1 MIEYTIEWIWHVVLG
16 MTVVFYLAAYVAP
29 RAMMGLQSMPWA
41 FHVEKNLDLDLQSVL
56 YATYHTRGFSRFTH
70 LTIPIE
76 QVAWFV
82 VLAFVH
88 PAAINVAIVLLGA
101 QAFLCKE
108 LQLAM
113 LVMMAWAAVAG
124 AALLGIY
131 LLGLE
136 GAYGHAVVLLLGCGL
151 FRVVGHVVEPL
162 PPMIVERSD
171 RFVPISRLR
180 EVTPKL
186 PLTLLL
192 GFVSEFASGL
202 PFRLFIVQVSWL
214 AQALG
219 YRPRRVMPWAR
230 ARKIAAEIHISGWRA
245 YTPVTELMAPHF
257 VLDLP
262 VPQAVPQPALARS
275 GRRR

>member
-1 MIEYTIEWIWHVVLG
+1 MIGYTIEWIWHVVLG

-29 RAMMGLQSMPWA
+29 RAMSGLQSMPWA

-56 YATYHTRGFSRFTH
+56 YATHHARGLSRFTH

-88 PAAINVAIVLLGA
+88 PAAISVAIVLLGA
-101 QAFLCKE
+101 QAFLCRE

-113 LVMMAWAAVAG
+113 IVMMAWAVVAG
-124 AALLGIY
+124 AALWGIY

-136 GAYGHAVVLLLGCGL
+136 GAYGYAVVLLLGCAL
-151 FRVVGHVVEPL
+151 FRVVGRLVEPL
-162 PPMIVERSD
+162 PPTIVERSD
-171 RFVPISRLR
+171 RFVPMAR
-180 EVTPKL
+180 
-186 PLTLLL
+186 LL
-192 GFVSEFASGL
+192 GLVSEFASGL

-219 YRPRRVMPWAR
+219 YRPWRVMPWAQ
-230 ARKIAAEIHISGWRA
+230 ARRIAAEIHTSGWRA

-257 VLDLP
+257 VLELA
-262 VPQAVPQPALARS
+262 VAQAAPQPALARS
-275 GRRR
+275 WKRRS